1 MTKTFRSAFQFF
13 LAVLVLI
20 PVAAAQWTPRNPVTA
35 VQPQSDGVVFTQQI
49 GMLKIQICSDSIV
62 RVLYSASSSFPPL
75 PDYVVVKKD
84 WSGAKWNLTH
94 TESDV
99 TLATDV
105 LQVVVERK
113 DGSITYRTADG
124 AQLLQEGSRKLSP
137 VRVNDE
143 DTHRAESFFNIYGS
157 HEALYG
163 LGQHQAGVWNYR
175 GESVDI
181 SEDNSNISIPFLVSS
196 KGYGLYWNNDS
207 RSRFNNRFAN
217 YLYVTSEVAD
227 VIDYYFFYGPDLDKV
242 IADYR
247 ELTGNAP
254 MFGRWAYGFWQCKNR
269 YKSQDEI
276 LGVAKK
282 YRELHIPADNIV
294 QDWFWWNRKGEFVF
308 NKNYPDPKAMVDQLH
323 AENFHLML
331 SIWPFFEPGSANYDY
346 MQKQGWFVDKF
357 KYANPP
363 SHTDAMAEYDAT
375 SPDARKFY
383 WDQIN
388 KSLFSIGIDAW
399 WMDTTEPETEGQEEN
414 ILLDHKVAA

>member
-1 MTKTFRSAFQFF
+1 MKKTSRLAFLFVF
-13 LAVLVLI
+13 LI
-20 PVAAAQWTPRNPVTA
+20 PFAAAQWQPRNPVTA

-62 RVLYSASSSFPPL
+62 RVLYSASSSFSPL

-84 WSGAKWNLTH
+84 WSGAKWNLTR

-143 DTHRAESFFNIYGS
+143 DTHQAESFFNIYGS

-163 LGQHQAGVWNYR
+163 LGQHQSGVWNYR

-181 SEDNSNISIPFLVSS
+181 SQDNSNIAIPFLVSS
-196 KGYGLYWNNDS
+196 KGYGIYWNNDS
-207 RSRFNNRFAN
+207 RGRFNNRFAN
-217 YLYVTSEVAD
+217 YMYVSSEVAD
-227 VIDYYFFYGPDLDKV
+227 LIDYYFFYGPDLDKV
-242 IADYR
+242 VAGYR
-247 ELTGNAP
+247 ELTGQAP

-308 NKNYPDPKAMVDQLH
+308 NKNYPDPKGMVDELH
-323 AENFHLML
+323 RDNFHLMI

-346 MQKQGWFVDKF
+346 MDQHGWFVDKF
-357 KYANPP
+357 KFAKPP
-363 SHTDAMAEYDAT
+363 YHTNGMAVYDAT
-375 SPDARKFY
+375 NPQARKFY
-383 WDQIN
+383 WDQID
-388 KSLFSIGIDAW
+388 KSLFSIGIVFPL
-399 WMDTTEPETEGQEEN
+399 MDTGAS
-414 ILLDHKVAA
+414 L